1 MTDESLD
8 PSTVATSTA
17 RSRSRSASVLEISWP
32 GYGAVLFATIAALLV
47 SAAFVSLRGWTWLD
61 VLICVATAAL
71 SSIAVA
77 SYLQRKDAG
86 YTARIDAEDAQS
98 WRVEMNGVEIGR
110 MSDREFA
117 TMQQLVHR
125 RSWNAIA
132 QFLNVIW
139 TGISSATAILRVL
152 LVAIPLAAF
161 WSWLII
167 QVFVNPDATSQF
179 LRYLE
184 NGGAQQIPEIAGR
197 FASLAIVLA
206 LVPLVY
212 GLCAVMSGSLA
223 ALPGYRNHY
232 TEDLHRRLRQHFK
245 TAAAGS
251 IVVLPNGYVVAPTA
265 AQQPTPPMAGD
276 TVEVSEDLA
285 ASVHNI
291 TNAHMWQAML
301 QAFQYTAF
309 QHGFELVHGG
319 IAAQIPFAVKSEIG
333 NAVIVAR
340 WRHVGPTELAE
351 KVHERLQTGMLDGAD
366 IAFAEHVIAA
376 LDKLGIS
383 ICRVTSSH
391 VDQAD
396 DLNTRLQALYR
407 DTDPATL
414 LNPANPVVELP
425 ARGVDQATGDDSST
439 PS

>member
-17 RSRSRSASVLEISWP
+17 RSRSTSASVLEASWP

-86 YTARIDAEDAQS
+86 YTARIDAESAQA

-132 QFLNVIW
+132 QLLNVIW
-139 TGISSATAILRVL
+139 TVISSATAVLRVL

-161 WSWLII
+161 WSWLVI

-179 LRYLE
+179 LRYLG

-197 FASLAIVLA
+197 FASLAIA
-206 LVPLVY
+206 LIAFGY
-212 GLCAVMSGSLA
+212 GLYVVSTGPLA
-223 ALPGYRNHY
+223 SLPGYRNHY

-245 TAAAGS
+245 TAAAGN
-251 IVVLPNGYVVAPTA
+251 IVVLPNGYVVAPA
-265 AQQPTPPMAGD
+265 ATQQPTPPMAGD
-276 TVEVSEDLA
+276 TAEVSEDLA

-340 WRHVGPTELAE
+340 WRHLGPTELAE

-391 VDQAD
+391 VDQAG
-396 DLNTRLQALYR
+396 DLNTRLQALYS

-414 LNPANPVVELP
+414 LNPANPVVKLP
-425 ARGVDQATGDDSST
+425 ALGGDQAGRDGEHS
-439 PS
+439 